1 MVGDI
6 ELRDLRIF
14 LALADELH
22 FGRTAVRLGIS
33 QSAVSEA
40 TRLLERRLGVRLF
53 DRTSRR
59 VALTPAGKDLRSRLA
74 PVCEALERVLIDA
87 RDAGKGV
94 NGALRIGCTPTTFL
108 PPVSE
113 LAKAFTARHPAC
125 EAIFE
130 EIDLWDPYGPLRSGG
145 IDVLVNWLA
154 IDEPDLTVGPA
165 IAHYRRVLAMSRD
178 HRLAAR
184 VSVSLE
190 DLVGEVIPEAPA
202 ALPRTISEAI
212 SPLRT
217 PSGAAI
223 HRRHIM
229 HNIQVVVAIARGEMV
244 HPTMVGIAQF
254 ERPDVALV
262 PIRDMKPLP
271 LGLIWRTSRQ
281 DARIAALADVVSAE
295 GPWPVRGS
303 RT

>member
-1 MVGDI
+1 VVGDI

-22 FGRTAVRLGIS
+22 FGRTAARLGIS

-59 VALTPAGKDLRSRLA
+59 VALTPAGKDLLARLA
-74 PVCEALERVLIDA
+74 PVCEALERVLVDA

-94 NGALRIGCTPTTFL
+94 SGVLRIGCTPITLL
-108 PPVSE
+108 PSALE
-113 LAKAFTARHPAC
+113 LAKAFTTRHPAC
-125 EAIFE
+125 EVLFE
-130 EIDLWDPYGPLRSGG
+130 EVDLWDPYGPLRSGG

-154 IDEPDLTVGPA
+154 VDEPDLTAGPA
-165 IAHYRRVLAMSRD
+165 IASYRRVLAVSRD

-184 VSVSLE
+184 ESVSLE
-190 DLVGEVIPEAPA
+190 DLVGEVTFEPPA
-202 ALPRTISEAI
+202 ALPRAILEAI

-217 PSGAAI
+217 PSGSTI
-223 HRRHIM
+223 IRRPIM
-229 HNIQVVVAIARGEMV
+229 HNTQAVAAVARGEMV
-244 HPTMVGIAQF
+244 HPTMEGIASY
-254 ERPDVALV
+254 ERPDLVLV
-262 PIRDMKPLP
+262 PMRDMKPLP